1 MLSSILQSDFIWEPN
16 QTQSSKNSGED
27 NPFSAALF
35 KASSSNRAPVYLY
48 REISI
53 SNKYV

>member
-53 SNKYV
+53 SNK